1 MNKKK
6 FAVYGNCQAGPIA
19 KLLLNNEAFK
29 QQFELVN
36 FPNPVY
42 MMSNKDWPEILQV
55 LEDIDLLIFQQVGD
69 AFGHLLSSEHLAA
82 NVKPGAIKVSYPS
95 IYFNGYFVEVDYLR
109 GLPGT
114 VNQFSEYHDMNVALN
129 YLNSDTPQ
137 QAIEKSL
144 AQIQDPDFYSPRDVL
159 SRVQLSIDEL
169 KSREADLDTH
179 VATFVEEHWQTGQ
192 LFFSVNH
199 PARQIMLEIC
209 YQILKLLNI
218 SNEHIPGSFEHLGET
233 KLPIYQSIK
242 KQMLTT
248 DFPELKMKGKQIDM
262 RTYIT
267 GLIDTYVDHDST
279 LLVTEVT
286 RLRMLKHLEMQ

>member
-19 KLLLNNEAFK
+19 KLLLNNEVFK

-36 FPNPVY
+36 FPKPVY
-42 MMSNKDWPEILQV
+42 MMSNKDWPEILKV

-69 AFGHLLSSEHLAA
+69 SFGHLLSSEHLAA

-114 VNQFSEYHDMNVALN
+114 VNQFSEYHDLNVALN
-129 YLNSDTPQ
+129 YLNSDTSQ
-137 QAIEKSL
+137 QAIDKSL
-144 AQIQDPDFYSPRDVL
+144 AQIQDPDFYTQRDIL
-159 SRVQLSIDEL
+159 NRVQLSIDEL
-169 KSREADLDTH
+169 KNREADLDTH

-233 KLPIYQSIK
+233 KLPIYQSIQ

-262 RTYIT
+262 RTYVT
-267 GLIDTYVDHDST
+267 GLINTYLDHDSE
-279 LLVTEVT
+279 LLAKEVA
-286 RLRMLKHLEMQ
+286 RLRMLKQLEMG